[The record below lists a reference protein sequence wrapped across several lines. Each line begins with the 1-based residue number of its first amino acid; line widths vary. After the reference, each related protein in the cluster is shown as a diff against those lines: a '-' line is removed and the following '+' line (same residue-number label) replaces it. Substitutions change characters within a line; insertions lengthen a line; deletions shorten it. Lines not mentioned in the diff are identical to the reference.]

1 MNEGNLELVEI
12 LASWTVTLPAV
23 ATIVVRD
30 ERRLTGQKLERAW
43 PPQSRDAAIFGLWL
57 VGIHPLSVVIHFGRT
72 RRSVWGVLLGLA
84 WLAVV
89 ALCALAAELGA
100 TAAIEA
106 LGL

>member
-1 MNEGNLELVEI
+1 MNDGNLELVEI
-12 LASWTVTLPAV
+12 LASWSVTLPAV

-30 ERRLTGQKLERAW
+30 ERRLKGQRLERSW

-57 VGIHPLSVVIHFGRT
+57 MGIHPLCLLLHFGRT
-72 RRSVWGVLLGLA
+72 RRSVLGVLLGLA
-84 WLAVV
+84 WLAAV
-89 ALCALAAELGA
+89 ALSALAVEFGA

>member
-23 ATIVVRD
+23 AAIIVRD
-30 ERRLTGQKLERAW
+30 ERRLTGEKLERAW

-57 VGIHPLSVVIHFGRT
+57 MGIHPLCVVIHFGRT
-72 RRSVWGVLLGLA
+72 RRSVRGVLLGLVC
-84 WLAVV
+84 LAAV
-89 ALCALAAELGA
+89 ALCALAAEFGA